1 MPGLAGTGDGG
12 GKAPTLD
19 ENVTAA
25 VAAQI
30 GGVSGGAGLGD
41 SEEDGEA
48 VGTDRSRVNGGG
60 RGLTQGGTSRHCC
73 YRTLQCK
80 ASMVNVSI
88 YAEKEKSGRMWS
100 GSHQGQPS
108 RVLGAFG

>member
-48 VGTDRSRVNGGG
+48 VGTGAGSTGVGG
-60 RGLTQGGTSRHCC
+60 
-73 YRTLQCK
+73 
-80 ASMVNVSI
+80 A
-88 YAEKEKSGRMWS
+88 
-100 GSHQGQPS
+100 
-108 RVLGAFG
+108 